1 MDSIYLVQSTQKGSK
16 YKYVTT
22 EQEAKKYIQEKA
34 EAIRIR
40 LSANVLQKVYTTSDS
55 GRDIKVLIQ
64 KVGNMWNGFLEEY
77 VAFSYFPVNHISNK
91 EAEEKIDS
99 DNEDE
104 DEDEDEGFIIRH
116 LPPPKLGLRRA
127 VDKNRDER

>member
-1 MDSIYLVQSTQKGSK
+1 MDSIYLVQSTQKGSQ

-34 EAIRIR
+34 EAVRIR
-40 LSANVLQKVYTTSDS
+40 LSTTALQKVYTTSDG

-77 VAFSYFPVNHISNK
+77 VTFSYFPVNHISH
-91 EAEEKIDS
+91 EEKSDS
-99 DNEDE
+99 DSEDE
-104 DEDEDEGFIIRH
+104 DEEEGFLVRH
-116 LPPPKLGLRRA
+116 
-127 VDKNRDER
+127 

>member
-1 MDSIYLVQSTQKGSK
+1 MDSIYLVQSTQKGTK
-16 YKYVTT
+16 NKYVTT

-40 LSANVLQKVYTTSDS
+40 LSTTALQKVYTTSDG

-77 VAFSYFPVNHISNK
+77 VTFSYFPVDHILTESD
-91 EAEEKIDS
+91 EEKSDS
-99 DNEDE
+99 DEDDE
-104 DEDEDEGFIIRH
+104 EDEDEGFVVG
-116 LPPPKLGLRRA
+116 K
-127 VDKNRDER
+127 KY

>member
-34 EAIRIR
+34 EAVRIR
-40 LSANVLQKVYTTSDS
+40 LSTTALQKVYTTSDG

-77 VAFSYFPVNHISNK
+77 VAFSYFPVNHISN
-91 EAEEKIDS
+91 EENEEKSESDS
-99 DNEDE
+99 EE
-104 DEDEDEGFIIRH
+104 EDEGFLVRH
-116 LPPPKLGLRRA
+116 LPSPKLGLRRE

>member
-40 LSANVLQKVYTTSDS
+40 LSANALQKVYTTSDS

-64 KVGNMWNGFLEEY
+64 KVGQMWNGFLEEY
-77 VAFSYFPVNHISNK
+77 IAFSYFPVNHISTEDN
-91 EAEEKIDS
+91 EEKSDS
-99 DNEDE
+99 DSEE
-104 DEDEDEGFIIRH
+104 EDEGFIVRH
-116 LPPPKLGLRRA
+116 LPLPKLGLKHE
-127 VDKNRDER
+127 VDKNRDGR

>member
-40 LSANVLQKVYTTSDS
+40 LSATALQKVYTTSDS
-55 GRDIKVLIQ
+55 DRDIKVLIQ

-77 VAFSYFPVNHISNK
+77 VAFSYFPVNHISHEPN
-91 EAEEKIDS
+91 EEKSDS
-99 DNEDE
+99 ESE
-104 DEDEDEGFIIRH
+104 EEDEGFIVRH
-116 LPPPKLGLRRA
+116 LPSPKLGLRHA
-127 VDKNRDER
+127 VDKNRGGR